1 MWQPRRIPA
10 TTVRVVADGYKNN
23 PSFVRSACEVM
34 FPGLQWTLAVYKV
47 AGTMPSKQKTKAI
60 VCCASRL
67 CTPGGGNVSMRRMV
81 VRRPDIFVANC

>member
-1 MWQPRRIPA
+1 
-10 TTVRVVADGYKNN
+10 
-23 PSFVRSACEVM
+23 M

-81 VRRPDIFVANC
+81 VRRADILLRMVVRRPDIFCRQLLIINDAANDVTERGR